1 MRDLETPGTRPTY
14 QFQTHHDRSIP
25 GGSRML
31 LHVLPFVLVA
41 TFQVTVKA
49 GVERRPIDST
59 KARAKGDTTKKYER
73 NISLGLSIGGY
84 DDDEDR
90 AQAKRVAVTDEMRRT
105 AFKDPTARELLLRA
119 RKARL
124 EQDSM
129 LMSYDARAYQR
140 FSVGMGLRAFGR
152 ERVLMRHEDISNVKW
167 HRKYGAFAVVKG
179 SRTAL
184 PVATDDQEIENVDM
198 AGNPPLPYYPGREDL
213 WIGSGLAKTEVDERE
228 LVHPI
233 AEGSEAY
240 YTYQTGD
247 SVIMTLPDQRR
258 ITLREIKVEARAP
271 KWNLAVGSFWFDQ
284 SSAHLV
290 RAVYRL
296 SVAID
301 IWAMDETKQDMK
313 DVPLLVRPL
322 ITPLKVTVDAISL
335 EYGLYNQRFW
345 LPKLQV
351 LEANAQVS
359 LMRVPVQMEQ
369 RFRYNEVNGLD
380 SIPGMRKPQ
389 LRYAYVVDSLKK
401 MGVDSVARAKMLKGF
416 LAMRDTARREERA
429 ADCAK
434 GDTYTESRTRYNG
447 TLAVAVQLP
456 CDSSRLSS
464 SPEFK
469 GSLLEPGE
477 SVFGTGEIEELKK
490 ALDFN
495 LQAGWMPQK
504 PVIAWG
510 LPHTRYNRVEGFST
524 GLVSSMTLGRGYTA
538 IAGARGSWA
547 DRQLNGDL
555 SMERTNGQSAVRG
568 TLFRRLAVASDFGSP
583 LSFGAGLASLLYAGD
598 EGFYYR
604 AWGGEVTG
612 VTPRFGRTEWR
623 LFAEQQW
630 NAPMNTRFTLL
641 RGAQDDR
648 VLPNIAADRAIQYGA
663 AVRMQNGW
671 GLNPRGF
678 RANADFRA
686 EAAAGDFEYGRG
698 LVDLTVSHGLPFGAQ
713 LAITTS
719 AGSTAGTAPAQR
731 AFQLGGLQTV
741 RGSKPGT
748 MNGNAFW
755 MVRGE
760 LALNRRAVKPVL
772 FGDVG
777 WAGDRTNFSR
787 PGRAMRG
794 VGVGASV
801 LDGMIRF
808 DVARGLYP
816 QKAFRIDLSVEARF

>member
-1 MRDLETPGTRPTY
+1 
-14 QFQTHHDRSIP
+14 
-25 GGSRML
+25 ML
-31 LHVLPFVLVA
+31 LHAVPFVLVA
-41 TFQVTVKA
+41 AIQVTVKA
-49 GVERRPIDST
+49 GVERRPIDTT
-59 KARAKGDTTKKYER
+59 KTRATADTTRKSER
-73 NISLGLSIGGY
+73 NVSFGIQIGGGN
-84 DDDEDR
+84 DDEDR
-90 AQAKRVAVTDEMRRT
+90 PAAKRVPVTDELRRT
-105 AFKDPTARELLLRA
+105 AFKDPVARDLLLRA
-119 RKARL
+119 RVARL
-124 EQDSM
+124 TQDS
-129 LMSYDARAYQR
+129 LLVSYDARTYQR
-140 FSVGMGLRAFGR
+140 FSVGMGLRTFGR
-152 ERVLMRHEDISNVKW
+152 ERVLLRHEDVSNVKW

-184 PVATDDQEIENVDM
+184 PVAPGDQELENEEM
-198 AGNPPLPYYPGREDL
+198 ASDPPLPYYPGREDL
-213 WIGSGLAKTEVDERE
+213 WIGSGLAQTEVNERE

-284 SSAHLV
+284 TSAHLV
-290 RAVYRL
+290 RAIYRL

-301 IWAMDETKQDMK
+301 IWAMDETKEDMK
-313 DVPLLVRPL
+313 DVPLFVKPL
-322 ITPLKVTVDAISL
+322 ITPLKVTVDAISI

-345 LPKLQV
+345 MPKLQV

-369 RFRYNEVNGLD
+369 SFRYNEVNGLD
-380 SIPGMRKPQ
+380 SIPGMRPPP
-389 LRYAYVVDSLKK
+389 LRYAYVRDSLRK
-401 MGVDSVARAKMLKGF
+401 MGVDSVTRAKLLKEF
-416 LAMRDTARREERA
+416 LAVRDTARREERV

-434 GDTYTESRTRYNG
+434 GDTYTRSRTRYNG
-447 TLAVAVQLP
+447 TLAVAVQMP
-456 CDSSRLSS
+456 CDSSKLAS

-469 GSLLEPGE
+469 GSLLGAGE
-477 SVFGTGEIEELKK
+477 SVFGTGEIDELKK
-490 ALDFN
+490 ALDFD

-504 PVIAWG
+504 PVTTWG

-524 GLVSSMTLGRGYTA
+524 GLQSSMTLGRGYTV

-555 SMERTNGQSAVRG
+555 SMERTNGRSTMRA

-604 AWGGEVTG
+604 AWGGELTG
-612 VTPRFGRTEWR
+612 MMPRFGRTEWR

-630 NAPMNTRFTLL
+630 NAPMTTRFTLF

-648 VLPNIAADRAIQYGA
+648 VLPNIVADEAIQYGA
-663 AVRMQNGW
+663 SVRMQKGW
-671 GLNPRGF
+671 GLDPRRF
-678 RANADFRA
+678 RASADFRA
-686 EAAAGDFEYGRG
+686 EGAAGDFEYGRG
-698 LVDLTVSHGLPFGAQ
+698 LLDLTVSHGLPFGTQ
-713 LAITTS
+713 MAITTS

-741 RGSKPGT
+741 RGSRPGT
-748 MNGNAFW
+748 MSGNAFW
-755 MVRGE
+755 MGRGE
-760 LALNRRAVKPVL
+760 LALSRRAVKPVL

-777 WAGDRTNFSR
+777 WAGDRTNFSK
-787 PGRAMRG
+787 PGRPMSG
-794 VGVGASV
+794 VGVGASI
-801 LDGMIRF
+801 LDGMIRL

-816 QKAFRIDLSVEARF
+816 LKAIRIDLSVEARF

>member
-1 MRDLETPGTRPTY
+1 
-14 QFQTHHDRSIP
+14 
-25 GGSRML
+25 ML
-31 LHVLPFVLVA
+31 LHVLPFVFVA

-59 KARAKGDTTKKYER
+59 TARAKNDTIKKYER
-73 NISLGLSIGGY
+73 NVSFGIQIGGGN
-84 DDDEDR
+84 DDEDR
-90 AQAKRVAVTDEMRRT
+90 PAARRVPVTDDLRRT
-105 AFKDPTARELLLRA
+105 AFKDPVARDLLLRA
-119 RKARL
+119 RVARL
-124 EQDSM
+124 TQDS
-129 LMSYDARAYQR
+129 LLVSYDARAYQR
-140 FSVGMGLRAFGR
+140 FSVGMGLRALGR
-152 ERVLMRHEDISNVKW
+152 ERVLMRHEDVSNVKW
-167 HRKYGAFAVVKG
+167 HRKYGAFVTVKG
-179 SRTAL
+179 SRTAM
-184 PVATDDQEIENVDM
+184 PVATEDEESESVEQ
-198 AGNPPLPYYPGREDL
+198 AQYPPLPYYPGREDL
-213 WIGSGLAKTEVDERE
+213 WIGSGLAKTEVNERE

-240 YTYQTGD
+240 YTYETGD

-284 SSAHLV
+284 TSAHLV

-380 SIPGMRKPQ
+380 SIPGMRKPP
-389 LRYAYVVDSLKK
+389 LRYAYVRDSLRK
-401 MGVDSVARAKMLKGF
+401 MGVDSVTRAKLLKEF
-416 LAMRDTARREERA
+416 LVVRDTARRKQRA
-429 ADCAK
+429 ADCAA
-434 GDTYTESRTRYNG
+434 GDTFTRTSTRYNG

-456 CDSSRLSS
+456 CDSTKLSN

-469 GSLLEPGE
+469 GSLLEAGE
-477 SVFGTGEIEELKK
+477 SVFGTGEIEELKQ

-504 PVIAWG
+504 PVTEWG
-510 LPHTRYNRVEGFST
+510 LPYTRYNRVEGFST
-524 GLVSSMTLGRGYTA
+524 GLQSSMTLGRGYTA

-555 SMERTNGQSAVRG
+555 SMERTNGRSTMRG
-568 TLFRRLAVASDFGSP
+568 TLFRRLAVAGDFGSP

-648 VLPNIAADRAIQYGA
+648 VLPNITADSAIQYGA
-663 AVRMQNGW
+663 SVRLQRGW
-671 GLNPRGF
+671 GLDTRGF

-686 EAAAGDFEYGRG
+686 EGAAGDFEYGRG
-698 LVDLTVSHGLPFGAQ
+698 LLDLTVSHGLPLGTQ

-741 RGSKPGT
+741 RGNRPGT
-748 MNGNAFW
+748 MSGNAFW
-755 MVRGE
+755 MGRGE

-787 PGRAMRG
+787 PGRPMSG

>member
-1 MRDLETPGTRPTY
+1 
-14 QFQTHHDRSIP
+14 
-25 GGSRML
+25 ML
-31 LHVLPFVLVA
+31 LHVLPLVFVAV
-41 TFQVTVKA
+41 FQVKVKV
-49 GVERRPIDST
+49 GVDRRPADST
-59 KARAKGDTTKKYER
+59 TVRTKADTTRKYER
-73 NISLGLSIGGY
+73 DVSFGIQIGGGN
-84 DDDEDR
+84 DDEDSPEV
-90 AQAKRVAVTDEMRRT
+90 KRVPVTDEMRRT
-105 AFKDPTARELLLRA
+105 AFRDPVARELLLRA
-119 RKARL
+119 RVARL
-124 EQDSM
+124 TQDS
-129 LMSYDARAYQR
+129 LLVSYEARAYQR

-152 ERVLMRHEDISNVKW
+152 DRVLMRHEDVSQVKW
-167 HRKYGAFAVVKG
+167 HRKYGAFVDVKG

-184 PVATDDQEIENVDM
+184 PVATDDQEVENVDM
-198 AGNPPLPYYPGREDL
+198 AGEPPIPYYPGREDL
-213 WIGSGLAKTEVDERE
+213 WIGSGLAKAEVNERE

-240 YTYQTGD
+240 YTYATGD

-258 ITLREIKVEARAP
+258 ITLREIRVEARAP

-284 SSAHLV
+284 ASAHLV

-296 SVAID
+296 SVPID

-313 DVPLLVRPL
+313 DVPFFVKPML
-322 ITPLKVTVDAISL
+322 TPLKVNVDAISI

-345 LPKLQV
+345 MPKLQV

-369 RFRYNEVNGLD
+369 SFRYNEVNGLD
-380 SIPGMRKPQ
+380 SLPAMRLPPV
-389 LRYAYVVDSLKK
+389 RYQYVRDSLRK
-401 MGVDSVARAKMLKGF
+401 MGVDSVTRAKLLKEF
-416 LAMRDTARREERA
+416 VAARDTARRTQRA
-429 ADCAK
+429 ADCAA
-434 GDTYTESRTRYNG
+434 GDTYTRTRTRYNG

-456 CDSSRLSS
+456 CDSSRLST

-469 GSLLEPGE
+469 GALMGEGE
-477 SVFGTGEIEELKK
+477 SVFGTNDIEELKK

-504 PVIAWG
+504 PVIEWG
-510 LPHTRYNRVEGFST
+510 LPYTRFNRVEGLST
-524 GLVSSMTLGRGYTA
+524 GLQGSMTLGRGYTV

-547 DRQLNGDL
+547 DRQLNGNL
-555 SMERTNGQSAVRG
+555 SLERSNGRSSMRG
-568 TLFRRLAVASDFGSP
+568 TLFRRLSVASDFGSP

-612 VTPRFGRTEWR
+612 VSPKFGRTEWR
-623 LFAEQQW
+623 VFAEQQW
-630 NAPMNTRFTLL
+630 NAPVNTRFTLF

-648 VLPNIAADRAIQYGA
+648 VLPNIVTDKAFQYGA
-663 AVRMQNGW
+663 SARLQKGW
-671 GLNPRGF
+671 GLDPRGL
-678 RANADFRA
+678 RANVDFRA
-686 EAAAGDFEYGRG
+686 EGSAGDFEYGRG
-698 LVDLTVSHGLPFGAQ
+698 LLDVTVSHGMPFGTQ
-713 LAITTS
+713 LAITSS
-719 AGSTAGTAPAQR
+719 AGGTAGTAPAQR

-741 RGSKPGT
+741 RGLRPGT
-748 MNGNAFW
+748 MSGDAFW
-755 MVRGE
+755 MGRSE

-777 WAGDRTNFSR
+777 WAGDRKNFST
-787 PGRAMRG
+787 PGRPMSG
-794 VGVGASV
+794 VGVGASI

>member
-1 MRDLETPGTRPTY
+1 
-14 QFQTHHDRSIP
+14 
-25 GGSRML
+25 ML
-31 LHVLPFVLVA
+31 LHVLPFVFVA

-59 KARAKGDTTKKYER
+59 TARAKNDTIKKYER
-73 NISLGLSIGGY
+73 NVSFGIQIGGGN
-84 DDDEDR
+84 DDEDR
-90 AQAKRVAVTDEMRRT
+90 PAARRVPVTDDLRRT
-105 AFKDPTARELLLRA
+105 AFKDPVARDLLLRA
-119 RKARL
+119 RVARL
-124 EQDSM
+124 TQDS
-129 LMSYDARAYQR
+129 LLVSYDARAYQR
-140 FSVGMGLRAFGR
+140 FSVGMGLRALGR
-152 ERVLMRHEDISNVKW
+152 ERVLMRHEDVSNVKW
-167 HRKYGAFAVVKG
+167 HRKYGAFVTVKG
-179 SRTAL
+179 SRTAM
-184 PVATDDQEIENVDM
+184 PVATEDEESESVEQ
-198 AGNPPLPYYPGREDL
+198 AQYPPLPYYPGREDL
-213 WIGSGLAKTEVDERE
+213 WIGSGLAKTEVNERE

-240 YTYQTGD
+240 YTYETGD

-284 SSAHLV
+284 TSAHLV

-380 SIPGMRKPQ
+380 SIPGMRKPP
-389 LRYAYVVDSLKK
+389 LRYAYVRDSLRK
-401 MGVDSVARAKMLKGF
+401 MGVDSVTRAKLLKEF
-416 LAMRDTARREERA
+416 LVVRDTARRKQRA
-429 ADCAK
+429 ADCAA
-434 GDTYTESRTRYNG
+434 GDTFTRTSTRYNG

-456 CDSSRLSS
+456 CDSTKLSN

-469 GSLLEPGE
+469 GSLLEAGE
-477 SVFGTGEIEELKK
+477 SVFGTGEIEELKQ

-504 PVIAWG
+504 PVIEWG
-510 LPHTRYNRVEGFST
+510 LPYTRYNRVEGFST
-524 GLVSSMTLGRGYTA
+524 GLQSSMTLGRGYTA

-555 SMERTNGQSAVRG
+555 SMERTNGRSTMRG
-568 TLFRRLAVASDFGSP
+568 TLFRRLAVAGDFGSP

-648 VLPNIAADRAIQYGA
+648 VLPNITADSAIQYGA
-663 AVRMQNGW
+663 SVRLQRGW
-671 GLNPRGF
+671 GLDTRGF

-686 EAAAGDFEYGRG
+686 EGAAGDFEYGRG
-698 LVDLTVSHGLPFGAQ
+698 LLDLTVSHGLPLGTQ

-741 RGSKPGT
+741 RGNRPGT
-748 MNGNAFW
+748 MSGNAFW
-755 MVRGE
+755 MGRGE

-787 PGRAMRG
+787 PGRPMSG

>member
-1 MRDLETPGTRPTY
+1 
-14 QFQTHHDRSIP
+14 
-25 GGSRML
+25 ML
-31 LHVLPFVLVA
+31 LHLLPFVLVA
-41 TFQVTVKA
+41 TFQVQVKA

-59 KARAKGDTTKKYER
+59 KARAKNDTTKQYER
-73 NISLGLSIGGY
+73 NVSFGIQIGGGS
-84 DDDEDR
+84 DDEDR
-90 AQAKRVAVTDEMRRT
+90 PAAKRVPVTDELRRT
-105 AFKDPTARELLLRA
+105 AFKDPVARDLLLRA
-119 RKARL
+119 RVARL
-124 EQDSM
+124 TQDS
-129 LMSYDARAYQR
+129 LLVSYDARTYQR

-152 ERVLMRHEDISNVKW
+152 ERVLMRHEDVSNVKW

-213 WIGSGLAKTEVDERE
+213 WIGSGLAQTEVNERE

-284 SSAHLV
+284 TSAHLV
-290 RAVYRL
+290 RAIYRL

-313 DVPLLVRPL
+313 DVPLFVKPL
-322 ITPLKVTVDAISL
+322 ITPLKVNVDAISI

-345 LPKLQV
+345 MPRLQV

-369 RFRYNEVNGLD
+369 SFRYNEVNGLD
-380 SIPGMRKPQ
+380 SIPGMRPPP
-389 LRYAYVVDSLKK
+389 LRYAYVRDSLRK
-401 MGVDSVARAKMLKGF
+401 MGVDSVTRAKLLKEF
-416 LAMRDTARREERA
+416 LAARDTARRAERV

-434 GDTYTESRTRYNG
+434 GDTYTQSRTRYNG
-447 TLAVAVQLP
+447 TLAVAVQMP
-456 CDSSRLSS
+456 CDSSKLAS

-469 GSLLEPGE
+469 GSLLGAGE
-477 SVFGTGEIEELKK
+477 SVFGTSEIDELKK
-490 ALDFN
+490 ALDFD

-504 PVIAWG
+504 PVTAWG
-510 LPHTRYNRVEGFST
+510 LSYTRFNRVEGFST
-524 GLVSSMTLGRGYTA
+524 GLQTSMLLGRGYTV

-555 SMERTNGQSAVRG
+555 SMERTNGRSTMRG

-630 NAPMNTRFTLL
+630 NAPMNTRFSLF
-641 RGAQDDR
+641 RGAQDNR
-648 VLPNIAADRAIQYGA
+648 VLPNVAADKAIQYGA
-663 AVRMQNGW
+663 ALRVQKGW

-678 RANADFRA
+678 RANADVRA
-686 EAAAGDFEYGRG
+686 EGAAGDFEYGRG
-698 LVDLTVSHGLPFGAQ
+698 LLDLTVSHGMPFSTQ
-713 LAITTS
+713 MAITAS
-719 AGSTAGTAPAQR
+719 AGGTAGTAPAQR

-741 RGSKPGT
+741 RGIKPGT
-748 MNGNAFW
+748 MSGSAFW
-755 MVRGE
+755 MGRGE

-777 WAGDRTNFSR
+777 WAGDQKDFSR
-787 PGRAMRG
+787 PGRAMSG
-794 VGVGASV
+794 VGVGASI